1 MLSEKVIRI
10 MRKKELS
17 IEPGMT
23 ETQAWNAVYAHDKQN
38 RKPRPSIN
46 ICFTG
51 FTASAASK
59 MRELATT
66 NGFGVNSSVVKATTH
81 LCCGSNAGPKKVE
94 AARSRGLKIL
104 SYEEFQYMIE
114 TGELL

>member
-1 MLSEKVIRI
+1 MLSMKVTRI
-10 MRKKELS
+10 MIKNELP

-38 RKPRPSIN
+38 RKQRPSVN

-51 FTASAASK
+51 YTASAASEMK
-59 MRELATT
+59 EQAIT

-81 LCCGSNAGPKKVE
+81 LCCGSNAGPKKVK
-94 AARSRGLKIL
+94 AAKARGLKIL
-104 SYEEFQYMIE
+104 TCEEFQHMME
-114 TGELL
+114 TGEVL

>member
-1 MLSEKVIRI
+1 MIKN
-10 MRKKELS
+10 ELP

-38 RKPRPSIN
+38 RKQRPSVN

-51 FTASAASK
+51 YTASGASEMK
-59 MRELATT
+59 ERAIT

-81 LCCGSNAGPKKVE
+81 LCCGPNAGPKKVE
-94 AARSRGLKIL
+94 AAKARGLKIL
-104 SYEEFQYMIE
+104 TCEEFQHMME
-114 TGELL
+114 TGEVL